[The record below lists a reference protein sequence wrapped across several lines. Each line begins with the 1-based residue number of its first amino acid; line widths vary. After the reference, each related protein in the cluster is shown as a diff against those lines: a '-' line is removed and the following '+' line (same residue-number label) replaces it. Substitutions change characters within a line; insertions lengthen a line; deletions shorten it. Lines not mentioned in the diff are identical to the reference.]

1 LRLRLARALVCGTF
15 AAFFEPT
22 TKTKRMNSPTLPTR
36 LALRGVLA
44 AWLAATA
51 LAHETGTPHGHE
63 TLPAAT
69 PLPFR
74 VEAKTPIKG
83 ARVSDPGV
91 PTSGQGA
98 WTFVAASGLVPVPE
112 AARPHL
118 KGAHGTLV
126 VDAERDVVYW
136 GLENVGWIAF
146 RDGLTRS
153 EVVQGDPRLARGN
166 LHGADLLPR
175 RGRLPLVVA
184 ADNVE
189 GHVYLSDTT
198 FREVR
203 QLGVPPGGP
212 YADGKGYAPTDA
224 AFISASEIWVT
235 DGYGRAYFMPAGT
248 DPLAFRGAYYGGK
261 AASQTPHGI
270 TFDPRDK
277 SLLIAARPEARL
289 QRWSPKREAWLAA
302 YGLPP
307 GSTVCDVDLWGDYA
321 LAPCLDGPNNS
332 PGPIYV
338 INLRKRAIVS
348 TLKPK
353 EELGYAEAQHIHD
366 ACWYVRGKGAQ
377 RELYV
382 VFTAWNPGGIGAL
395 KLVRRER

>member
-1 LRLRLARALVCGTF
+1 MHSTC
-15 AAFFEPT
+15 
-22 TKTKRMNSPTLPTR
+22 LPWR
-36 LALRGVLA
+36 R
-44 AWLAATA
+44 WLPGG
-51 LAHETGTPHGHE
+51 LGLLLGFSGLGHETGHPHE
-63 TLPAAT
+63 PASLPPAR

-74 VEAKTPIKG
+74 VETRTPVRG
-83 ARVSDPGV
+83 ALPPAAGL

-98 WTFVAASGLVPVPE
+98 WQFVAVPDLVPVPE
-112 AARPHL
+112 PAKLHL

-146 RDGLTRS
+146 HDGLTRA
-153 EVVQGDPRLARGN
+153 EVVAGDPRLSRGN

-175 RGRLPLVVA
+175 RGQPPLVVA

-189 GHVYLSDTT
+189 SHVYLSDTS
-198 FREVR
+198 FQNVH

-224 AFISASEIWVT
+224 AFTRAGEVWVT
-235 DGYGRAYFMPAGT
+235 DGYGRAYFMPART
-248 DPLAFRGAYYGGK
+248 EPLGFLGAYHGGK
-261 AASQTPHGI
+261 EVSQTPHGI
-270 TFDPRDK
+270 TFDRSDR
-277 SLLIAARPEARL
+277 SLWVSARPEARL
-289 QRWSPKREAWLAA
+289 QRWAPAREAWKEVL
-302 YGLPP
+302 GLPA

-321 LAPCLDGPNNS
+321 LAPCLNGPGNS

-338 INLRKRAIVS
+338 INLKRRAIVS

-353 EELGYAEAQHIHD
+353 EELGYAGAQHIHD
-366 ACWYVRGKGAQ
+366 ACWYIRGKGRK

-382 VFTAWNPGGIGAL
+382 VFTSWNPGGIGAL
-395 KLVRRER
+395 KLVRPAAP

>member
-1 LRLRLARALVCGTF
+1 MDLPNNPARLARR
-15 AAFFEPT
+15 AAF
-22 TKTKRMNSPTLPTR
+22 
-36 LALRGVLA
+36 ALLIVLA
-44 AWLAATA
+44 VRGHDTGSPH
-51 LAHETGTPHGHE
+51 AHEA
-63 TLPAAT
+63 LPPAQ

-74 VEAKTPIKG
+74 VETKTPIKG
-83 ARVSDPGV
+83 VKVSGNDLK
-91 PTSGQGA
+91 TTGQGA
-98 WTFVAASGLVPVPE
+98 WTFVAAPDLMPVPA
-112 AARPHL
+112 AARPFL

-146 RDGLTRS
+146 RDGLTRA
-153 EVVQGDPRLARGN
+153 ELVQGDPRLARGN

-189 GHVYLSDTT
+189 GHVYLSDTA

-203 QLGVPPGGP
+203 QLDAPPGGP

-224 AFISASEIWVT
+224 AFTRAGVIWIT
-235 DGYGRAYFMPAGT
+235 DGYGRAYFMPAQT
-248 DPLAFRGAYYGGK
+248 DPLAFTGAYYGGK

-270 TFDPRDK
+270 TFDPRDE
-277 SLLIAARPEARL
+277 SLLVAARPEARL
-289 QRWSPKREAWLAA
+289 QRWSPAREAWKAV
-302 YGLPP
+302 YGLPT

-338 INLRKRAIVS
+338 IHLKKRAIVS

-353 EELGYAEAQHIHD
+353 EELGYAEARHIHD
-366 ACWYVRGKGAQ
+366 ACWYVRGKGAR

-382 VFTAWNPGGIGAL
+382 LFTSWNPGGLGAL
-395 KLVRRER
+395 KLVRTAR